1 MNDENG
7 QYTLHHV
14 KFIKILEHELL
25 EGDMSCCELSVE
37 CVEIVVVL

>member
-25 EGDMSCCELSVE
+25 EGDMSCCL
-37 CVEIVVVL
+37 